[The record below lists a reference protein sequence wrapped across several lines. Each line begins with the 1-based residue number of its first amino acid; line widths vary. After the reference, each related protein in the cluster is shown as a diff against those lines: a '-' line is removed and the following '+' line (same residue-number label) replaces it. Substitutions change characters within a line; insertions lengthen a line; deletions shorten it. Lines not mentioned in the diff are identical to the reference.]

1 MSALDELR
9 DAIPEAARDLRLNL
23 QSVLAEGALSPAQR
37 WGTAIAAAVAARNP
51 RLREAI
57 LAEGRAQVDAAVVE
71 DGIAAAALMG
81 MNNVYY
87 RFRHLIGRD
96 VYSEKPARLRMNR
109 IAKPA
114 GNKVDFELF
123 CLAASAINGCETCL
137 KAHEKVFSPEVSARI
152 RSTTPSAS
160 PPWSRAR
167 RWRWIWPPRVRRPPP
182 PRPVGAPL
190 AGGRKAATIRS
201 CGLLSAYRRERCC

>member
-23 QSVLAEGALSPAQR
+23 QTVLAEGPLSPAQR
-37 WGTAIAAAVAARNP
+37 WGTAIAAAVTARNAC
-51 RLREAI
+51 LREAI
-57 LAEGRAQVDAAVVE
+57 LAEGRTQVDAAVVE

-123 CLAASAINGCETCL
+123 CLAASAINGCETCM
-137 KAHEKVFSPEVSARI
+137 KAHEKMV
-152 RSTTPSAS
+152 
-160 PPWSRAR
+160 
-167 RWRWIWPPRVRRPPP
+167 
-182 PRPVGAPL
+182 L
-190 AGGRKAATIRS
+190 AGGLSEDQVHDAVRIAAVVQGAAVALDLAPDDRTAP
-201 CGLLSAYRRERCC
+201 LD